1 MSEGKPYTRHQ
12 QGIISR
18 HYEHADSKAVQ
29 RLQEL
34 VSEIYLCETDKKAD
48 RLWASVLKC
57 LSQIKAKPATVN
69 AIMQE
74 RDVAALAKLAGDAA
88 GKK

>member
-1 MSEGKPYTRHQ
+1 MSGKSYTKYQ
-12 QGIISR
+12 QGIINR
-18 HYEHADSKAVQ
+18 YYETADARSIQ

-48 RLWASVLKC
+48 RLWASVEKC
-57 LSQIKAKPATVN
+57 LKQIKAKPATM
-69 AIMQE
+69 AMILPE
-74 RDVAALAKLAGDAA
+74 RDVNALARVVGDAT